1 MTMTEKIFSAHS
13 GRDVSAGDL
22 VVADVDLFYMQD
34 GTGPLAIQQFKEL
47 GVSKVPKPDR
57 SIIFI
62 DHTSPSP
69 RTELSNAQ
77 KILRAFAK
85 EVGILLFDV
94 GSGISHQIASE
105 RFFRPGKISV
115 AADSH
120 TCTGGALGSAA
131 TGMGS
136 TDVAVAMAFGETW
149 FRVPDAIKIKLSDR
163 FQRGVYAKDAILYL
177 IGKIGAD
184 GANYKSLEWIGDG
197 VEKLRMD
204 ERLTIAN
211 MAVECGAKF
220 GLFATDKVTESYL
233 KKQNRAE
240 DFQPLSPDT
249 EAKYSQEVEI
259 DAGKL
264 SPMVAKP
271 HTVDN
276 VVPVEEVKG
285 TKIDQAFIGTCT
297 NARIEDLE
305 IAAAILKGRM
315 KHPDIRLVVTPA
327 SRKVWN
333 EALERGYL
341 KIFND
346 AGAVI
351 TSSGCGP
358 CVGIHEGVLADEEVC
373 LSTANRNFKG
383 RMGNPNSFIYLASP
397 ATVAVSAIK
406 GEITDPREFI

>member
-1 MTMTEKIFSAHS
+1 MTEKILSAHAR
-13 GRDVSAGDL
+13 RDVSAGDL
-22 VVADVDLFYMQD
+22 AVADVDLFYMQD
-34 GTGPLAIQQFKEL
+34 GTAPLAVQQFKEL
-47 GVSKVPKPDR
+47 GIKKVPKPDR
-57 SIIFI
+57 TVIFI

-69 RTELSNAQ
+69 RAELSNTQ
-77 KILRAFAK
+77 KILRQFAR
-85 EVGILLFDV
+85 EAGIHLFDV

-105 RFFRPGKISV
+105 RFFRPGQISV

-136 TDVAVAMAFGETW
+136 TDVAVAMALGETW
-149 FRVPDAIKIKLSDR
+149 FRVPEAVKVEMTGRL
-163 FQRGVYAKDAILYL
+163 QREVYAKDLILFL

-184 GANYKSLEWIGDG
+184 GANYKSLEWVGDG
-197 VEKLRMD
+197 VDRLRMD

-211 MAVECGAKF
+211 MAIECGAKF
-220 GLFATDKVTESYL
+220 GLFPSDKVTESYL
-233 KKQNRAE
+233 KTQGRVE
-240 DFQPLSPDT
+240 DFQPVGPDSA
-249 EAKYSQEVEI
+249 AKYSQEVGI
-259 DAGKL
+259 NAGEL

-271 HTVDN
+271 HTVDK
-276 VVPVEEVKG
+276 VVPVDEVKG

-305 IAAAILKGRM
+305 IAARILKGQTR
-315 KHPDIRLVVTPA
+315 HPDTRLIVTPA
-327 SRKVWN
+327 SRKVWD

-341 KIFND
+341 KVFSE

-358 CVGIHEGVLADEEVC
+358 CVGIHEGVLGDGEVC
-373 LSTANRNFKG
+373 LSTMNRNFKG

-397 ATVAVSAIK
+397 ATVAASAVK
-406 GEITDPREFI
+406 GEISDPREFS

>member
-1 MTMTEKIFSAHS
+1 MTEKILGAHA
-13 GRDVSAGDL
+13 GREVSSGDL

-34 GTGPLAIQQFKEL
+34 GTAPLAIQQFKEL
-47 GVSKVPKPDR
+47 GVKKVPKPDR
-57 SIIFI
+57 TIIFI

-69 RTELSNAQ
+69 RAELSNTQ
-77 KILRAFAK
+77 KVLREFAK
-85 EVGILLFDV
+85 ETGIMLFDI

-120 TCTGGALGSAA
+120 TCTGGGLGSAA

-136 TDVAVAMAFGETW
+136 TDVAVAMGLGETW
-149 FRVPDAIKIKLSDR
+149 FRVPDAIKIEVTGR
-163 FQRGVYAKDAILYL
+163 FQRAVYAKDAILYL

-184 GANYKSLEWIGDG
+184 GANYNSLEWTGDG
-197 VEKLRMD
+197 VDRLRMD

-220 GLFATDKVTESYL
+220 GLFPADKVTESYL
-233 KKQNRAE
+233 KSQGRGE
-240 DFQPLSPDT
+240 DFQSMAPDSN
-249 EAKYSQEVEI
+249 ANYSQAVKIEADE
-259 DAGKL
+259 L
-264 SPMVAKP
+264 PPMVAKP
-271 HTVDN
+271 HIVDN

-305 IAAAILKGRM
+305 IAARILKGHTR
-315 KHPDIRLVVTPA
+315 HPATRLIVTPA

-333 EALERGYL
+333 EALDRGYL
-341 KIFND
+341 KIFSE
-346 AGAVI
+346 AGAVV

-358 CVGIHEGVLADEEVC
+358 CVGIHEGVLADGEVC
-373 LSTANRNFKG
+373 LSTMNRNFKG

-397 ATVAVSAIK
+397 ATVAASAIK
-406 GEITDPREFI
+406 GEIADPREFI